1 MTDKL
6 TAKGTKRRHGP
17 PKEHQFKKGVS
28 GNPNGRPPK
37 KPREAA
43 LDMPKGMPG
52 LFDGEFKSYF
62 RKELERDIVIKEGEK
77 SEKLPT
83 MQAIA
88 RSLNFHAAKGNF
100 KAIQLVVGLITQD
113 DADRAATKME
123 LLGTA
128 ISYKEY
134 WAAEFARRARTGETG
149 PEPVPHPNDVI
160 IHPTGEVTINGPV
173 LLEQRHAMDALFAK
187 FPDHVS
193 NLRDIEERLTVD
205 PTDKGLQ
212 EAKKKMTSIV
222 DTTLREIGKRNMQKK
237 IQEAIYANPSDASA
251 NSERA
256 PTKRKPKI
264 KSE

>member
-6 TAKGTKRRHGP
+6 TAKGTKSRPGP

-43 LDMPKGMPG
+43 PGMPKGMPR

-77 SEKLPT
+77 SEKVPT

-88 RSLNFHAAKGNF
+88 RSLNVHAVKGNF

-113 DADRAATKME
+113 DADRAAEKME
-123 LLGTA
+123 VLATA
-128 ISYKEY
+128 VSYKEH
-134 WAAEFARRARTGETG
+134 WAAELARRARTGETG
-149 PEPVPHPNDVI
+149 PEPVPHPHDVI
-160 IHPTGEVTINGPV
+160 INPTGEVTFNGPV
-173 LLEQRHAMDALFAK
+173 LLEQKHAMDSLFAK

-193 NLRDIEERLTVD
+193 NLRDIEERLAVD

-212 EAKKKMTSIV
+212 EAKKNMTFIV
-222 DTTLREIGKRNMQKK
+222 DTTLREIGKRNLQKK
-237 IQEAIYANPSDASA
+237 IQEAIYANPSDGPG

-256 PTKRKPKI
+256 PTKRKPKK
-264 KSE
+264 KSD